1 MLTVVYKLFY
11 PRNNEQA
18 GSILEKKLQHLVM
31 FKQMQVI
38 SKQKK
43 RRKITFTDVGMA
55 HVKCLLL
62 NVTDWAGICLNKE
75 LRVWFSVLCLGFGSQ
90 SVPTPSAELLHFWC
104 VVSYCQK
111 RQVGAVEM
119 TCVLLSYSLF
129 PEFTF
134 VAVQCILSTLPCE
147 VCIGTTAWD

>member
-55 HVKCLLL
+55 HVKCFLLS
-62 NVTDWAGICLNKE
+62 VTD
-75 LRVWFSVLCLGFGSQ
+75 
-90 SVPTPSAELLHFWC
+90 
-104 VVSYCQK
+104 
-111 RQVGAVEM
+111 
-119 TCVLLSYSLF
+119 
-129 PEFTF
+129 
-134 VAVQCILSTLPCE
+134 
-147 VCIGTTAWD
+147 